1 MYSLVW
7 TDTFLRT
14 AKKFFKKHPE
24 LKPVFEDVAK
34 KLQENPQNPSLR
46 FHHLKGIHKGK
57 SSVSLTYSYRIIVTI
72 KLTEKEISLLDI
84 GSHDEVYRK

>member
-14 AKKFFKKHPE
+14 AKRFFKKHPE
-24 LKPVFEDVAK
+24 LKPVFEDVAR

-57 SSVSLTYSYRIIVTI
+57 SSVSLTYSYRIVITI
-72 KLTEKEISLLDI
+72 EITAKEIFLLDI
-84 GSHDEVYRK
+84 GSHDKVYK